1 MAEIGLTGQRS
12 AKEQLIVSP
21 GRLKDLF
28 LRGTRA
34 INWALAAALLSSCT
48 TPKNVTSPP
57 QPTTSITPPPPAF
70 FQGFDE
76 GDREA
81 ARQFYKK
88 YLDLNG
94 VAIAA
99 SGEVSDA
106 ALTRTYYIVS
116 HMLAGRPDVLH
127 TMATN
132 GTRLIIIGKDQ
143 LYTDMPEYR
152 HSENPAYVNERV
164 RGTGGFNVTS
174 FGEENLLN
182 LLLDRYDD
190 ESISVHEFCHTIDS
204 ALGKIDPTWRGRLRK
219 TFRAALDKGLWK
231 NAYAGSNPAEYW
243 AEICQAYFDCS
254 RIDNWNHAAI
264 ASREQLKMYDPEGYA
279 LVKTTFN
286 FTAQNDWRYVP
297 YQLQPSVIAPP
308 AKFKIDPYYT
318 KFTWAREFTVV
329 GSDKVSDQALLKAN
343 DTIRKMF
350 AYRHD
355 ILKALIADGVKL
367 VVLGNSE
374 ALTDLPEYKQAADQT
389 NWDTTV
395 RLHDYTAASKTLVV
409 PEQNVL
415 GTADDPFQGK
425 SMVIREFAKA
435 VYYVTGLRPEDP
447 NWENRGRDVQQY
459 EMRVKR
465 MDKRFDNQLQ
475 KIYLSAMSKGMW
487 KGTPAIHGRVED
499 RAEGV
504 LAYFD
509 ADGAGDPPNDQP
521 HPIITREHLRNYD
534 PDLCALVEET
544 MAYNGH
550 QDWRYDA
557 HAPFVLSTEMVLHT
571 TPHPAH

>member
-1 MAEIGLTGQRS
+1 MRPYSYDAIQKPLLFQRKLCAIS
-12 AKEQLIVSP
+12 LIL
-21 GRLKDLF
+21 G
-28 LRGTRA
+28 
-34 INWALAAALLSSCT
+34 AALLAGCA
-48 TPKNVTSPP
+48 TPKKVTPP
-57 QPTTSITPPPPAF
+57 DTTAATTATTAVTPPPPSF
-70 FQGFDE
+70 FQSFGE
-76 GDREA
+76 SEREA

-88 YLDLNG
+88 HLDLGG
-94 VAIAA
+94 VSIAA
-99 SGEVSDA
+99 SGDVSDA
-106 ALTRTYYIVS
+106 ALERTFYIVS
-116 HMLAGRPDVLH
+116 HMLAGRPDVLRA
-127 TMATN
+127 MATN

-152 HSENPAYVNERV
+152 NAENAAYLNERV
-164 RGTGGFNVTS
+164 RGTGGFRVTS

-182 LLLDRYDD
+182 LLIDRYDD

-204 ALGKIDPTWRGRLRK
+204 ALAKIDPAWRGRLRK
-219 TFRAALDKGLWK
+219 TFHNALDKGLWK

-243 AEICQAYFDCS
+243 AEISQAYFDCS
-254 RIDNWNHAAI
+254 RVNNWNHAAI
-264 ASREQLKMYDPEGYA
+264 ASREQLKIYDPDGYA
-279 LVKTTFN
+279 LVKNTFN
-286 FTAQNDWRYVP
+286 FSPENDWRYVP

-329 GSDKVSDQALLKAN
+329 GSDKVNDQALLKAN

-367 VVLGNSE
+367 VVLGNNE
-374 ALTDLPEYKQAADQT
+374 VLTDLPEYKNAPDQT

-395 RLHDYTAASKTLVV
+395 RLHDYTATSKTLVV

-415 GTADDPFQGK
+415 GTPDDPWQGK
-425 SMVIREFAKA
+425 SMVIRELAKA
-435 VYYVTGLRPEDP
+435 VYDVTGLRPEDP
-447 NWENRGRDVQQY
+447 NWNNRGNDVQQY

-465 MDKRFDNQLQ
+465 MDERFDHRLQ
-475 KIYLSAMSKGMW
+475 QIYLNAMSKGMW
-487 KGTPAIHGRVED
+487 KGTPAVLDRVEYW
-499 RAEGV
+499 AEGV

-509 ADGAGDPPNDQP
+509 AVGSGDPPNDQT
-521 HPIITREHLRNYD
+521 HPIITREQLKSYD

-544 MAYNGH
+544 MAYDGH
-550 QDWRYDA
+550 QDWRYDV
-557 HAPFVLSTEMVLHT
+557 HAPFILSTEMVLHA

>member
-1 MAEIGLTGQRS
+1 MTATRMTT
-12 AKEQLIVSP
+12 LI
-21 GRLKDLF
+21 
-28 LRGTRA
+28 
-34 INWALAAALLSSCT
+34 LAAATMLSGCATANNATIDS
-48 TPKNVTSPP
+48 TPPV
-57 QPTTSITPPPPAF
+57 TPPPSSF
-70 FQGFDE
+70 FQGFAE
-76 GDREA
+76 GDRDA

-88 YLDLNG
+88 HLDLDG
-94 VAIAA
+94 VSVAA

-106 ALTRTYYIVS
+106 ALQRTYYIVS
-116 HMLAGRPDVLH
+116 HMLAGRPDVLRA
-127 TMATN
+127 MAAK

-143 LYTDMPEYR
+143 LYSDMPEYR
-152 HSENPAYVNERV
+152 HTDNPAYVNERV
-164 RGTGGFNVTS
+164 RGTGGFDVTS

-190 ESISVHEFCHTIDS
+190 ESISVHEFCHTIDA
-204 ALGKIDPTWRGRLRK
+204 ALGSIDPGWRSRLRK

-231 NAYAGSNPAEYW
+231 NAYAGSNSAEYW

-254 RIDNWNHAAI
+254 RVNNWNHAAI
-264 ASREQLKMYDPEGYA
+264 ASREQLKLYDPEGYA

-286 FTAQNDWRYVP
+286 FSPANDWRYVP

-308 AKFKIDPYYT
+308 AKFAIDPYYT

-329 GSDKVSDQALLKAN
+329 ASDKASDQALLKAN

-367 VVLGNSE
+367 VVLGHDE
-374 ALTDLPEYKQAADQT
+374 ALTDLPDYKKAPDQT
-389 NWDTTV
+389 NWDNTV
-395 RLHDYTAASKTLVV
+395 RLHDYTAPSKTLVV

-415 GTADDPFQGK
+415 GTADDPWQGK
-425 SMVIREFAKA
+425 SMVIRELARA
-435 VYYVTGLRPEDP
+435 VYYVTALRPEDT
-447 NWENRGRDVQQY
+447 NWNHRGRDVQQY
-459 EMRVKR
+459 ELRAQR
-465 MDKRFDNQLQ
+465 MDERFDHRLQ
-475 KIYLSAMSKGMW
+475 EIYTTAAAKGMW
-487 KGTPAIHGRVED
+487 KGTPAVHDRVEYW
-499 RAEGV
+499 AAGV

-509 ADGAGDPPNDQP
+509 AAGAGDPPNDQP
-521 HPIITREHLRNYD
+521 HPIITREQLRNYD

-557 HAPFVLSTEMVLHT
+557 RAPALLSTEMVLHT
-571 TPHPAH
+571 TKHSAH

>member
-1 MAEIGLTGQRS
+1 MTATKKAGLVL
-12 AKEQLIVSP
+12 A
-21 GRLKDLF
+21 
-28 LRGTRA
+28 
-34 INWALAAALLSSCT
+34 AAALLCSCAT
-48 TPKNVTSPP
+48 RKAPMVTVDAAPSV
-57 QPTTSITPPPPAF
+57 TPPPPSF

-76 GDREA
+76 RDREA

-88 YLDLNG
+88 HLDLKG
-94 VAIAA
+94 VSIAA
-99 SGEVSDA
+99 SGAVADA
-106 ALTRTYYIVS
+106 ALERTYYIVS
-116 HMLAGRPDVLH
+116 HMLAGRPDILH

-143 LYTDMPEYR
+143 LYSDMPEYR
-152 HSENPAYVNERV
+152 NTENPAYVNERV
-164 RGTGGFNVTS
+164 RGTGGFRVTS

-182 LLLDRYDD
+182 LLIDRYDD

-204 ALGKIDPTWRGRLRK
+204 AIGSIDPSWRGRLRK
-219 TFRAALDKGLWK
+219 TFRDALAKGLWK

-254 RIDNWNHAAI
+254 RINNWNHAAI

-286 FTAQNDWRYVP
+286 FSPENDWRYVP
-297 YQLQPSVIAPP
+297 YQLQPSIIAPP
-308 AKFKIDPYYT
+308 AKFAVDPYYT

-329 GSDKVSDQALLKAN
+329 GSAEVSDEALLKAN

-367 VVLGNSE
+367 VVLGNDE
-374 ALTDLPEYKQAADQT
+374 ALTDLPDYKKAPDQT
-389 NWDTTV
+389 NWDNTV
-395 RLHDYTAASKTLVV
+395 RMHDYTAASKTLVV

-415 GTADDPFQGK
+415 GTVDDPYQGK
-425 SMVIREFAKA
+425 SMVIRELAKA
-435 VYYVTGLRPEDP
+435 IYYVTASRPEDT
-447 NWENRGRDVQQY
+447 NWDNRGRDVQQY

-465 MDKRFDNQLQ
+465 MDERFDHRLQ
-475 KIYLSAMSKGMW
+475 EIYLKAMAKGMW
-487 KGTPAIHGRVED
+487 KGTPGVQDRVEYW
-499 RAEGV
+499 AEGV

-521 HPIITREHLRNYD
+521 HPIITREQLRSYD
-534 PDLCALVEET
+534 ADLCALVEET

-550 QDWRYDA
+550 EDWRYDVRA
-557 HAPFVLSTEMVLHT
+557 HYVLSTEMVLHT
-571 TPHPAH
+571 TKHPAR

>member
-1 MAEIGLTGQRS
+1 MGI
-12 AKEQLIVSP
+12 LI
-21 GRLKDLF
+21 
-28 LRGTRA
+28 
-34 INWALAAALLSSCT
+34 LAAAMLSGCA
-48 TPKNVTSPP
+48 TPNKVTHDSTPP
-57 QPTTSITPPPPAF
+57 VTPPPPSF
-70 FQGFDE
+70 FQGFAE

-88 YLDLNG
+88 HLDLNG
-94 VAIAA
+94 LSIAA

-106 ALTRTYYIVS
+106 ALERTYYIVS
-116 HMLAGRPDVLH
+116 RMLAGRPDVLRA
-127 TMATN
+127 MAAK

-143 LYTDMPEYR
+143 LYSDMPEYR
-152 HSENPAYVNERV
+152 NTENPAYVNERV
-164 RGTGGFNVTS
+164 RGTGGFDVTS

-204 ALGKIDPTWRGRLRK
+204 ALSSIDSGWRARLRK
-219 TFRAALDKGLWK
+219 TFRDALDKGLWK

-254 RIDNWNHAAI
+254 RINNWNHAAI
-264 ASREQLKMYDPEGYA
+264 ASREQLKLYDPEGYA
-279 LVKTTFN
+279 LVKTAFN
-286 FTAQNDWRYVP
+286 FSPANDWRYVP

-308 AKFKIDPYYT
+308 AKFGLDPYYT

-329 GSDKVSDQALLKAN
+329 GSAKASDQALLKAN

-367 VVLGNSE
+367 VVLGYDE
-374 ALTDLPEYKQAADQT
+374 PLLDLPDYKKAPDQT
-389 NWDTTV
+389 NWDNTV
-395 RLHDYTAASKTLVV
+395 RLHDYTAESKTLVV

-425 SMVIREFAKA
+425 SMVIREMARA
-435 VYYVTGLRPEDP
+435 IYYVTALRPEDP
-447 NWENRGRDVQQY
+447 NWDHRGRDVQQY
-459 EMRVKR
+459 EMRVQR
-465 MDKRFDNQLQ
+465 MDERFDHQLQ
-475 KIYLSAMSKGMW
+475 DIYTTARAKGMW
-487 KGTPAIHGRVED
+487 KGTPAVHDRVEYWT
-499 RAEGV
+499 EGV
-504 LAYFD
+504 VAYFD
-509 ADGAGDPPNDQP
+509 AAGAGDPPNDQP
-521 HPIITREHLRNYD
+521 HPIITREQLRIYD

-550 QDWRYDA
+550 QDWRYDVR
-557 HAPFVLSTEMVLHT
+557 APALLSTEMVLHT